1 MEETASLITLNSL
14 SSLYPQKTRKLY
26 EHFCSAKTCI
36 NAGKKKW
43 IEAVG
48 EDVKFFSY
56 LEELIQKKVWI
67 SEIDN
72 SEKQGIIILD
82 RSSNQY
88 PEKLK
93 QLADPPFALY
103 VKGDVST
110 LHSPMVALVGTRSC
124 TEYGREMAFLLAKE
138 AVELGVVVISG
149 LARGID
155 TAAHQG
161 ALSISGIAVGNTI
174 AIIGSG
180 LNKIYPSE
188 NIPLTEQISKKGC
201 IVSELP
207 LNTPP
212 SKMQFPRRNRLVA
225 VLSMGILL
233 VEAPVKSGAMITVQ
247 MGEKLRKKCFT
258 IPGRIDYPSFKGNHS
273 LIKQRKAL
281 LVENAFEMV
290 SNLNIPTQT
299 TLNFEKNSC
308 IDLSLLNNDEQ
319 QLLQLLSVQEMAIDQ
334 LTIALDWPMS
344 KVQSALMNLVLK
356 KRIRQLSGNV
366 FKKAS

>member
-1 MEETASLITLNSL
+1 MEETAALITLNSL

-26 EHFCSAKTCI
+26 EHFDSGKSCI
-36 NAGKKKW
+36 EAGIKKW
-43 IEAVG
+43 IKVVG
-48 EDVKFFSY
+48 EDVKFFAY
-56 LEELIQKKVWI
+56 LEELIQKEVWI
-67 SEIDN
+67 NEIDS
-72 SEKQGIIILD
+72 SEKKGIVILD
-82 RSSNQY
+82 RSHNQY

-103 VKGDVST
+103 VKGDISI
-110 LHSPMVALVGTRSC
+110 LQSPMISLVGTRSC

-161 ALSISGIAVGNTI
+161 ALSGSSITAGNTI

-180 LNKIYPSE
+180 LNKIYPPE
-188 NIPLTEQISKKGC
+188 NASLADEISKKGC
-201 IVSELP
+201 IISELP

-233 VEAPVKSGAMITVQ
+233 IEAPEKSGAMITVQ
-247 MGEKLRKKCFT
+247 MGEQLRKKSFT

-273 LIKQRKAL
+273 LIKQNKAL

-299 TLNFEKNSC
+299 TLNFEKNSRV
-308 IDLSLLNNDEQ
+308 DLSLLNNDEQ

-334 LTIALDWPMS
+334 LRIALDWPMQ